1 MEAHINIV
9 WHAARL
15 HLRVSP
21 VNLVYD
27 VQDTSPY
34 IMVVTIIMNNIS
46 SLKLTES
53 GNAYNKTSL
62 YDSTK
67 RKFFS

>member
-1 MEAHINIV
+1 
-9 WHAARL
+9 
-15 HLRVSP
+15 
-21 VNLVYD
+21 
-27 VQDTSPY
+27 
-34 IMVVTIIMNNIS
+34 MNNIS

-62 YDSTK
+62 NDSTK